1 MIFGKYI
8 NRYYLR
14 SAPVLL
20 LGLLALLTVDYI
32 QLMIPRLYRLVI
44 NGVNLGEVVIG
55 GETVAFTK
63 EVLFQHICLPMILIV
78 LLMVVGRF
86 LWRVCF
92 FGAAVRVTADLRERM
107 FDHSRRLSQQYYQV
121 NKVGNLMS
129 LYTND
134 LDTIQECFGDGI
146 LMFFDATVLG
156 LLALYKMW
164 RMDFKLTLL
173 ALIPAAIM
181 FVIGTIMGT
190 TMTKRWEERQ
200 QAFSDLSDFAQENF
214 SGIAVIKAFVKEFK
228 ELTAFRKLNRENEEI
243 NVTYTKIATLLEVLV
258 TLFVESVI
266 CVILGYGG
274 WLVYRGQFNAGQLV
288 EYIGYF
294 EAIVWPIM
302 AVSMLIE
309 KTSRGKAS
317 LNRITELLDASI
329 DVADRADV
337 HELAAPKGGIE
348 FRHLTFRY
356 PDGEYDVLRD
366 ISFTV
371 APGESVGIVGKTGAG
386 KTALVDLLLRTY
398 NVADGT
404 LFVDGQDVNS
414 LSIHSVRSAC
424 AYVPQDNFLF
434 SDTIAHNIG
443 FGVDDAT
450 QEEIDRAAALADVRD
465 NIVDFKDGYETV
477 LGERGVTVSGGQ
489 KQRISIARALL
500 KDAPILIL
508 DDSVSA
514 VDTRTEKII
523 LDNLK
528 TTRAGKTT
536 LLIAHRISTVE
547 GLDKIV
553 FLEDG
558 RVEAVGPHD
567 ELYAACAEYRRMVDL
582 QRLEDET
589 EAGEQPAQPE
599 AQPKTKPEGDTT
611 HA

>member
-63 EVLFQHICLPMILIV
+63 EVLFQHICLPMIIIV

-214 SGIAVIKAFVKEFK
+214 SGIAVIKAFVKELK

-274 WLVYRGQFNAGQLV
+274 WLVYCGQFNAGQLV

-404 LFVDGQDVNS
+404 LFLDGQDVNS

-450 QEEIDRAAALADVRD
+450 QEDIDRAAALADVRD

-599 AQPKTKPEGDTT
+599 AQPKTKPEGDTA
-611 HA
+611 HD

>member
-44 NGVNLGEVVIG
+44 NGVNLGEVVID

-63 EVLFQHICLPMILIV
+63 EVLFQHICLPMIIIV

-599 AQPKTKPEGDTT
+599 PRQKGDTA
-611 HA
+611 HD